1 MKRIILLVNL
11 ALFGFNMVSAQ
22 VQKHPFP
29 SKKPIAVI
37 FDTDMG
43 NDIDDA
49 LALDML
55 FKYMDQGKVK
65 LLGILNNK
73 DSEYATR
80 FLDLFSTWYGYPK
93 IPIGQIHNG
102 VKLNDYVDYG
112 KNVVDKNAQMAKPYP
127 YSIKDHQQLLS
138 GEKLYRKIL
147 AGQADH
153 SVVVISVGFSTN
165 LCRLLQSGPDEYS
178 KLNGR
183 DLVARKVTY
192 LSVMAGSFGE
202 KKRAE
207 FNVINDLSAARYVFE
222 HWPAG
227 IVLSP
232 FEIGTK
238 VLYPA
243 ESIENDFNW
252 TSQHPLVDA
261 YKLYRPFP
269 YNRPTWD
276 LTSVYYAVEGSKSNL
291 LTVSR
296 PGMLQVDEKG
306 FTHFKADDAGKH
318 FVLSIDGQQAAQLK
332 QHLIDLIK
340 QKPKKYK

>member
-1 MKRIILLVNL
+1 MKRIILVINLVFLGFYL
-11 ALFGFNMVSAQ
+11 ANAQ
-22 VQKHPFP
+22 EHPFP
-29 SKKPIAVI
+29 SKKKMAVI

-65 LLGILNNK
+65 ILGITNNK
-73 DSEYATR
+73 DSEYSTR

-93 IPIGQIHNG
+93 IPIGQMHNG
-102 VKLNDYVDYG
+102 VKLNDYVDYS
-112 KNVVDKNAQMAKPYP
+112 KNVVDMNARKPTPYP
-127 YSIKDHQQLLS
+127 YSIKDHGQLLP
-138 GEKLYRKIL
+138 GDKLYRKIL

-165 LCRLLQSGPDEYS
+165 LNRLLNSGPDEYS

-192 LSVMAGSFGE
+192 LSVMAGSFGD

-207 FNVINDLSAARYVFE
+207 FNVIHDLPAARYVFAN
-222 HWPAG
+222 WPAG

-232 FEIGTK
+232 FEVGTK
-238 VLYPA
+238 VSFPA
-243 ESIENDFNW
+243 KSIAEDFGW
-252 TSQHPLVDA
+252 ATQHPLVDA
-261 YKLYRPFP
+261 YKHYRPFP

-276 LTSVYYAVEGSKSNL
+276 LSSVYYAVDGSKSKL
-291 LTVSR
+291 LTVSA
-296 PGMLQVDEKG
+296 PGTLTVDEKG
-306 FTHFKADDAGKH
+306 FTHFKQEASGKH
-318 FVLSIDGQQAAQLK
+318 YVLSIDDAQAAKLK
-332 QHLIDLIK
+332 QYFIDLIK
-340 QKPKKYK
+340 LKPKKYK